1 MKSVTTPILRRFDFR
16 RVILV
21 NGWLCAAA
29 ILASGFLSRDWPLVV
44 ICAVLFFAGTTRS
57 MNFTSTNTLAFAD
70 VPEPLRASAST
81 LAAIAQRAAGA
92 VAAATLSLGLSQLQR
107 GGTELV
113 LEDSGA
119 RSLQPHA
126 LWP

>member
-1 MKSVTTPILRRFDFR
+1 
-16 RVILV
+16 
-21 NGWLCAAA
+21 
-29 ILASGFLSRDWPLVV
+29 
-44 ICAVLFFAGTTRS
+44 VLFFAGTTRS

>member
-1 MKSVTTPILRRFDFR
+1 
-16 RVILV
+16 
-21 NGWLCAAA
+21 
-29 ILASGFLSRDWPLVV
+29 
-44 ICAVLFFAGTTRS
+44 

-81 LAAIAQRAAGA
+81 LAALAQQAAGAIA